1 MEEVSPPRIAGI
13 DPPELAP
20 GGEAMA
26 NKAAHINLRI
36 AAADK
41 KIIEGKAGRAGLRT
55 GEFIRRAALGK
66 VIVERVPLDLR
77 REIGSVGNNLNQLT
91 RLANAGKLPGVG
103 IEALNELVNRLLQ
116 TLR

>member
-1 MEEVSPPRIAGI
+1 MEEVASLIRAGLASP
-13 DPPELAP
+13 AP
-20 GGEAMA
+20 APQGEVAA
-26 NKAAHINLRI
+26 SKDAHINLRI
-36 AAADK
+36 AAPDK
-41 KIIEGKAGRAGLRT
+41 KIIEGKAARAGLKT

-77 REIGSVGNNLNQLT
+77 REIGSVGNNLNQLV

-103 IEALNELVNRLLQ
+103 IEALNELVGHLLA